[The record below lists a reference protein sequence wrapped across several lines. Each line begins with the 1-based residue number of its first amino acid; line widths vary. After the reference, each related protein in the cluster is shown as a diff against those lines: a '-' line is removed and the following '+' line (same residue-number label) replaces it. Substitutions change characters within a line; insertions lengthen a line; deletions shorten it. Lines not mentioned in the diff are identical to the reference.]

1 MGGRRARLRPG
12 ARSVRRLLPGDAMRA
27 LACVLLVAAC
37 QEEPPYVEP
46 RQPCAQHDPLKQV
59 YFGDLHVHT
68 SYSFDAYLFDL
79 RNTPFD
85 AYRFARGEQLTL
97 PPLGPDGKGT
107 RAIRLDRPLDFAAVT
122 DHSEFLGE
130 VEACTLPDSAT
141 F

>member
-1 MGGRRARLRPG
+1 M
-12 ARSVRRLLPGDAMRA
+12 RSA
-27 LACVLLVAAC
+27 LACVLLLAAC

-46 RQPCAQHDPLKQV
+46 RQPCAQNDPLKQV

-85 AYRFARGEQLTL
+85 AYRFARGEELTL

-107 RAIRLDRPLDFAAVT
+107 RRIRLDRPLDFAAVT

-130 VEACTLPDSAT
+130 VEETQYLLARKPFDPQQMASVENEGGCGRNVH
-141 F
+141 